1 MIIKLID
8 CFLRVYFCFYIHVQ
22 YLQGSRIC
30 SNEKGYIIHELKHII
45 TVVSRLHFVSGLL
58 WSSGSM
64 WKEQRTFALT
74 TMRKFGF
81 GKRCLQGQIM
91 EEVDCLMEELEKYG
105 NKPFD
110 IQNILNTSVSNVI
123 CSLLFGKRFDYE
135 DAKFKHLI
143 ILLNK
148 LLSTSS
154 SSSPA
159 FIFPIL
165 RHLTKSRFIKVQNI
179 FADIDEFTSEIIV
192 EHKRNFDGN
201 NVRDFID
208 GFLLEQ
214 KQAEENTTFTGN
226 F

>member
-1 MIIKLID
+1 MVIWFNVEGAED
-8 CFLRVYFCFYIHVQ
+8 
-22 YLQGSRIC
+22 IC
-30 SNEKGYIIHELKHII
+30 TDNNEKIRIWKTLLARSNHGRSWLSNGRTREIRKQTIWHPKH
-45 TVVSRLHFVSGLL
+45 
-58 WSSGSM
+58 
-64 WKEQRTFALT
+64 
-74 TMRKFGF
+74 
-81 GKRCLQGQIM
+81 
-91 EEVDCLMEELEKYG
+91 
-105 NKPFD
+105 
-110 IQNILNTSVSNVI
+110 LNTSVSNVI
-123 CSLLFGKRFDYE
+123 CSLLFGKRFEYE

>member
-1 MIIKLID
+1 M
-8 CFLRVYFCFYIHVQ
+8 
-22 YLQGSRIC
+22 S
-30 SNEKGYIIHELKHII
+30 
-45 TVVSRLHFVSGLL
+45 VVSRLHFVSGLL

-74 TMRKFGF
+74 TMRKLGF

-123 CSLLFGKRFDYE
+123 CSLLFGKRFEYE

>member
-1 MIIKLID
+1 M
-8 CFLRVYFCFYIHVQ
+8 
-22 YLQGSRIC
+22 QGSRIC
-30 SNEKGYIIHELKHII
+30 SNEKGYIFHELKHII
-45 TVVSRLHFVSGLL
+45 KVVSRLHFVSGLL

-74 TMRKFGF
+74 TMRKLGF

-123 CSLLFGKRFDYE
+123 CSLLFGKRFD
-135 DAKFKHLI
+135 
-143 ILLNK
+143 
-148 LLSTSS
+148 
-154 SSSPA
+154 
-159 FIFPIL
+159 
-165 RHLTKSRFIKVQNI
+165 
-179 FADIDEFTSEIIV
+179 
-192 EHKRNFDGN
+192 GN